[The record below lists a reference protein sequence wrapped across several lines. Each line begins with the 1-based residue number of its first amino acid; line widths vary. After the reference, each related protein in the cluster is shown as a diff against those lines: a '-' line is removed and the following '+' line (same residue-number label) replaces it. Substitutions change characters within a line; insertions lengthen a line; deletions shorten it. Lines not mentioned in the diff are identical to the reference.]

1 MDKWG
6 VFLSGCL
13 TNCKGVNR
21 TIFIQLNM
29 RLYCSCILTLVLL
42 CFFLL
47 PLPHLDISHHWPLP
61 WPGLLFWVLYIRKKN
76 RTLTGIP
83 LKAHRSQRHWD
94 RQYTV
99 QINTNVASS
108 QTTVNFVT
116 MSTAVTVL
124 WANTSC
130 HTITVSLFIKWCP
143 LSAPDEGAWV
153 IVRSYMTYQFLQK

>member
-47 PLPHLDISHHWPLP
+47 PPPPSGHLASLTLALAWPTFLGFIHQEKKQDSHWH
-61 WPGLLFWVLYIRKKN
+61 
-76 RTLTGIP
+76 TLKSTQVTKTLRPAVYSPNKHKCGIFSDY
-83 LKAHRSQRHWD
+83 SQLCNYVNCR
-94 RQYTV
+94 YSTV
-99 QINTNVASS
+99 GKHQ
-108 QTTVNFVT
+108 
-116 MSTAVTVL
+116 
-124 WANTSC
+124 
-130 HTITVSLFIKWCP
+130 
-143 LSAPDEGAWV
+143 LSHYNCKSV
-153 IVRSYMTYQFLQK
+153 Y

>member
-47 PLPHLDISHHWPLP
+47 PPPPSGHLASLTLALAWPTFL
-61 WPGLLFWVLYIRKKN
+61 GFIHQEKN

>member
-1 MDKWG
+1 MSFWVAAWPTARVLIEQFYSAEHEALLFMHINLG
-6 VFLSGCL
+6 AVVLLSTPPPPSGHL
-13 TNCKGVNR
+13 A
-21 TIFIQLNM
+21 
-29 RLYCSCILTLVLL
+29 SLTLALAWPT
-42 CFFLL
+42 FLGFI
-47 PLPHLDISHHWPLP
+47 HQE
-61 WPGLLFWVLYIRKKN
+61 KN